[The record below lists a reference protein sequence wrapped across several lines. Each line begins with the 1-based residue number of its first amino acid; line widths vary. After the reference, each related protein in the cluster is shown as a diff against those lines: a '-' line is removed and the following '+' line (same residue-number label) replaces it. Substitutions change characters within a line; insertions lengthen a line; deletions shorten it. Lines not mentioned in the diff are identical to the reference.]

1 MSDDRSAIAAATAAS
16 LRDHAARIRAEKA
29 LIGFDGF
36 VDSIIR
42 VVDKRHD
49 LDHYDALPTIRAFGE
64 KILAA
69 AGKSANFELVT
80 TARKLGGN
88 GPIMANAM
96 RAAGIG
102 VTYIGAL
109 GEKAIDPVFA
119 ELADGCDEVVSLC
132 DPGLTDAVE
141 FDDGKLMLGKH
152 ASIRNINAP
161 RLLEAADA
169 ERLLAIVTRS
179 RLIAAV
185 NWTMLVELES
195 IWRLLAEEVL
205 PDADPLPDGGRR
217 LVFFDYCDPSK
228 RTDADTARAM
238 RWATRFQQHA
248 DAVIGLNLAEGVQ
261 AMRVLGLGVPDNPEA
276 SIESMATAIREH
288 LKVHAVVVHPR
299 AGAAAFVDGE
309 APATF
314 AGPFTSK
321 PKLSTG
327 AGDNFNAGFCLGCL
341 LGLPVEQRLCVGT
354 ATSGYY
360 VRHAGS
366 PTLEQ
371 LIAFIEEL
379 PPPKGE

>member
-1 MSDDRSAIAAATAAS
+1 MSQDRSAIAAATAAA
-16 LRDHAARIRAEKA
+16 LRDQAQRVASEKV

-42 VVDKRHD
+42 VVDKRHS
-49 LDHYDALPTIRAFGE
+49 LDDYDPVPTIAEFG
-64 KILAA
+64 KRVSAA
-69 AGKSANFELVT
+69 AGKSWNCELVT
-80 TARKLGGN
+80 TVRKLGGN

-96 RAAGIG
+96 RAATLG

-109 GEKAIDPVFA
+109 GEQAIDPVFA
-119 ELADGCDEVVSLC
+119 ELADDADEVVSLC
-132 DPGLTDAVE
+132 DPGFTDALE

-152 ASIRNINAP
+152 ATIRNVNAK
-161 RLLEAADA
+161 RLLEIADA
-169 ERLLAIVTRS
+169 QHLLDIVSRS

-195 IWRLLAEEVL
+195 IWRLLAEELL
-205 PDADPLPDGGRR
+205 PDARPLPDGGRR

-228 RTDADTARAM
+228 RADADTERAL

-248 DAVIGLNLAEGVQ
+248 DAVVGLNLAEAVQ
-261 AMRVLGLGVPDNPEA
+261 ALHVLGMTVPDDPEPA
-276 SIESMATAIREH
+276 IEQIANDLRQE
-288 LKVHAVVVHPR
+288 LGVHAVVVHPR
-299 AGAAAFVDGE
+299 AGAAASVDGLGS
-309 APATF
+309 ATF
-314 AGPFTSK
+314 AGPFTAK

-360 VRHAGS
+360 VRNAAS
-366 PTLEQ
+366 PTLDQ
-371 LIAFIEEL
+371 LVDFIDHL
-379 PPPKGE
+379 PPPQS

>member
-1 MSDDRSAIAAATAAS
+1 MPDDRSAIAAATAAS
-16 LRDHAARIRAEKA
+16 LRAHADRIRAEKV

-42 VVDKRHD
+42 VVDKRHN
-49 LDHYDALPTIRAFGE
+49 LDRYDALPTIRSFGD

-80 TARKLGGN
+80 TVRKLGGN

-96 RAAGIG
+96 RAAELG
-102 VTYIGAL
+102 VTYVGAL

-119 ELADGCDEVVSLC
+119 ELADGCEDVVSLC
-132 DPGLTDAVE
+132 DPGLTDALE

-152 ASIRNINAP
+152 ATIRNINAS
-161 RLLEAADA
+161 RLLEVADA
-169 ERLLAIVTRS
+169 ERLLKIVSRS

-195 IWRLLAEEVL
+195 IWRLLAEEIL

-228 RTDADTARAM
+228 RTDEDTARAL

-248 DAVIGLNLAEGVQ
+248 DAVVGLNLAEAVQ
-261 AMRVLGLGVPDNPEA
+261 AMGVLGLAVPEDPEPA
-276 SIESMATAIREH
+276 IESMATSLRQE
-288 LKVHAVVVHPR
+288 LGVHAVVVHPR
-299 AGAAAFVDGE
+299 AGAAASVNGQE
-309 APATF
+309 AATF
-314 AGPFTSK
+314 AGPFVSK

-327 AGDNFNAGFCLGCL
+327 AGDNFNAGFCLGSL

-366 PTLEQ
+366 PTLDQ
-371 LIAFIEEL
+371 LIGFIDEL
-379 PPPKGE
+379 PPPRD